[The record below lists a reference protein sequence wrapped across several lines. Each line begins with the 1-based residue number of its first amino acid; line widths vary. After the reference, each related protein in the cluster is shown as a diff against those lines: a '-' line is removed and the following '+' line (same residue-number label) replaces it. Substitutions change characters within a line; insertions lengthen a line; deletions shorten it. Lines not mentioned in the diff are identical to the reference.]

1 MANLTAD
8 DFVRLVTL
16 FVPEQVTALAFSP
29 DGKLLAVAAADK
41 VHVYSVPPQASANSS
56 TSSSGS
62 TPPR

>member
-8 DFVRLVTL
+8 DFARLVTF

-41 VHVYSVPPQASANSS
+41 VHIYRVPPQASTISA
-56 TSSSGS
+56 TPPSGS
-62 TPPR
+62 TPSG